1 MPEPEFVLAWV
12 TLANEAATPEGEGGR
27 FLLVRNKTRGWELP
41 GGTRENDETPM
52 QTLFRELFEE
62 TGISGRFIC
71 WNKKF
76 YPKGWVGWVIAD
88 ELFGKSL
95 SNIPNTQNMQNDQN
109 TPAKESESW
118 KVSDTGVVEAKW
130 HTESP
135 EMYTWDANEITVLA
149 KWAAEWT
156 PKE

>member
-1 MPEPEFVLAWV
+1 MTEPEFVLAWV
-12 TLANEAATPEGEGGR
+12 TLADEAVTPEGEGGR

-41 GGTRENDETPM
+41 GGTRESDETPM

-62 TGISGRFIC
+62 TGVSGRFIC

-76 YPKGWVGWVIAD
+76 YPKGWVGWVIAE
-88 ELFGKSL
+88 ELFGKKL
-95 SNIPNTQNMQNDQN
+95 TNDDNKDWTQNSQN
-109 TPAKESESW
+109 TPDTEPESW
-118 KVSDTGVVEAKW
+118 KVYDSGVVEAKW

-135 EMYTWDANEITVLA
+135 EMYTWDASEITVLA

-156 PKE
+156 PLE